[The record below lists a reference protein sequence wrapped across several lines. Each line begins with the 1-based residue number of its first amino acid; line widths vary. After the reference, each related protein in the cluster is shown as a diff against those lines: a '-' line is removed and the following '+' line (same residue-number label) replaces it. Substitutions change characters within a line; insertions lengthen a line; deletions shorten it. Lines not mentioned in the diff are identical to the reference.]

1 MKPPKPL
8 LCFFNPPLELNIK
21 WGVYSISTRLRNTN
35 KILLS
40 RISPS
45 PFPRDAMPRHR
56 RASYRG
62 CLPPP
67 GLHPRAHPRA
77 HHHPQR
83 TPAHTPLPQSTGSG
97 ESSVEG
103 SSSVSTSVAGSSP
116 VKPVYPRMQL
126 SRSCGAKMRLS
137 CPSSLI
143 WYGANWPVGQVAARY
158 QCATTVPGDHPSGPR
173 FTQHSTRAPIGKRS
187 STSGASPGSG
197 MTGSVGHDKLFPF
210 FHS

>member
-1 MKPPKPL
+1 MWCHFAPGDDAYTCGPLKITALSILSYSPSPRPLNRRLLTGTVMQPPKPL
-8 LCFFNPPLELNIK
+8 LCFFNPPLELIIK

-45 PFPRDAMPRHR
+45 PFPPDAMPRHR

-67 GLHPRAHPRA
+67 GLHPHAHPRA
-77 HHHPQR
+77 HRHPQR

-126 SRSCGAKMRLS
+126 SRSCDAEFK
-137 CPSSLI
+137 
-143 WYGANWPVGQVAARY
+143 V
-158 QCATTVPGDHPSGPR
+158 
-173 FTQHSTRAPIGKRS
+173 
-187 STSGASPGSG
+187 
-197 MTGSVGHDKLFPF
+197 
-210 FHS
+210 